1 MIKFIRKSVRD
12 ISEGRNLEHYITLIF
27 ITIILSLD
35 IFNLASADILTEIT
49 LAVLALVVFT
59 SLSTRESVE
68 ALSEKLIKPQNAD
81 DFFWR
86 SKRSIESE
94 LSQAKYIGFAG
105 ASLSRT
111 LRDYSA
117 VLEDRLRLGA
127 RVRIILMDPNSTA
140 PDQAVL
146 RSKGVSSRQFYID
159 TLRPTLERVGM
170 LSNFSDRVELGLLPY
185 KPAFGIVV
193 IDPDEPYGKIIV
205 EMYPHHSASFAPT
218 FELTPNRDLHWYKH
232 FREQFDNLWG
242 GCSHRHFVGKE
253 IHRLVEEVR
262 GIASNS

>member
-1 MIKFIRKSVRD
+1 MLKFIKKSIRN
-12 ISEGRNLEHYITLIF
+12 ISEGRNLEHYITLVF
-27 ITIILSLD
+27 IIIILGLD
-35 IFNLASADILTEIT
+35 IFNLASPETLTEIT

-59 SLSTRESVE
+59 SLSTRESIE
-68 ALSEKLIKPQNAD
+68 ILSEKLIKPQNAD

-86 SKRSIESE
+86 SKRSIEPD

-117 VLEDRLRLGA
+117 ILEERLKVGA
-127 RVRIILMDPNSTA
+127 KVRIILMDPNSTA

-146 RSKGVSSRQFYID
+146 RSKGVSSRRFYID

-170 LSNFSDRVELGLLPY
+170 LSNFSDKVDLGLLPY
-185 KPAFGIVV
+185 KPAFGMII

-205 EMYPHHSASFAPT
+205 EMYPHHSDSFAPT
-218 FELTPNRDLHWYKH
+218 FELQPNRDLHWYKH
-232 FREQFDNLWG
+232 FREQFDNLWS
-242 GCSHRHFVGKE
+242 GCSQRHFEGKE
-253 IHRLVEEVR
+253 IHKLVEEVR
-262 GIASNS
+262 GI